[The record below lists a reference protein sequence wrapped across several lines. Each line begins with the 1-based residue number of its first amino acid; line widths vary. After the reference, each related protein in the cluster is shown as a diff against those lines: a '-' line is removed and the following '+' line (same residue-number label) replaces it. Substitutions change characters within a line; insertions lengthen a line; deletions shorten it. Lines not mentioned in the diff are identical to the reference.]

1 MAAASL
7 LNPHAHVIGGVRG
20 ESGFCVGV
28 AQPAGG
34 ARDRYLVGDD
44 RGLVVNGERIG
55 RANEDHEVRL
65 DASKGGALDVFGK
78 TAHRRMERELI
89 DEYRGMIARALET
102 PIAGDTA
109 ADARAVEIA
118 ELPDI
123 IRGYENLKENN
134 VERFRSRAAELGA

>member
-1 MAAASL
+1 M
-7 LNPHAHVIGGVRG
+7 
-20 ESGFCVGV
+20 
-28 AQPAGG
+28 
-34 ARDRYLVGDD
+34 
-44 RGLVVNGERIG
+44 
-55 RANEDHEVRL
+55 
-65 DASKGGALDVFGK
+65 FGK